1 MVRRSNE
8 TTGDRKLNNEKG
20 VILMNY
26 SKPEIAR
33 LAEAAVA
40 ICSEDSLS
48 KTIVGSD
55 LTNPDWQMPA
65 AYVAEE

>member
-1 MVRRSNE
+1 
-8 TTGDRKLNNEKG
+8 
-20 VILMNY
+20 MNY
-26 SKPEIAR
+26 TKPEITR
-33 LAEAAVA
+33 LADAAAA